1 MGRISLIPMKHAF
14 KWPWLGLLAVALGC
28 SNSPSRL
35 VAPTIDSGA
44 GEAAIKQY
52 DTNGDGGISA
62 AELDKTPP
70 LKSALSRLDKNHD
83 GKLTADEI
91 NGRIEQ
97 WKETR
102 VALTSV
108 APTVRLDGKLLTD
121 AQVTLLPEQFLGDA
135 VEQATGKTND
145 RGIARPRI
153 SDQPEGIGVRLGF
166 YRIQI
171 SKTVNGKELVPA
183 RYNTQT
189 ELGIEIASDIFETRN
204 PELNLVSR

>member
-1 MGRISLIPMKHAF
+1 MKHALQ
-14 KWPWLGLLAVALGC
+14 WCWLGLLAAAVGC
-28 SNSPSRL
+28 SNSPARL
-35 VAPTIDSGA
+35 VAPSIDSAA
-44 GEAAIKQY
+44 GETAVKQY

-70 LKSALSRLDKNHD
+70 LKSALARLDKNHD

-97 WKETR
+97 WKQTR

-108 APTVRLDGKLLTD
+108 APTVRLDGKLLAD
-121 AQVTLLPEQFLGDA
+121 AQVILLPEQFLGEA
-135 VEQATGKTND
+135 VEQAVGKTND

-153 SDQPEGIGVRLGF
+153 SDQPEGTGVRLGF
-166 YRIQI
+166 YRIQV
-171 SKTVNGKELVPA
+171 SKTVNGKELLPA

-189 ELGIEIASDIFETRN
+189 EIGIEIATDVFETRN

>member
-1 MGRISLIPMKHAF
+1 MKHVCHFSWATLF
-14 KWPWLGLLAVALGC
+14 AAALGC
-28 SNSPSRL
+28 SDSPSRL
-35 VAPTIDSGA
+35 TPPSINSAA

-52 DTNGDGGISA
+52 DANGDGGISA

-70 LKSALSRLDKNHD
+70 LKSAMARLDKDRD
-83 GKLTADEI
+83 GKLTAAEI
-91 NGRIEQ
+91 NGRIED
-97 WKETR
+97 WKKTR

-108 APTVRLDGKLLTD
+108 APTIRLDGKLLAE
-121 AQVTLLPEQFLGDA
+121 AQVTLLPEPFLGES
-135 VEQATGKTND
+135 VEPATAKTNE

-153 SDQPEGIGVRLGF
+153 SAEPEGVGVRIGF

-183 RYNTQT
+183 RYNSQT
-189 ELGIEIASDIFETRN
+189 EIGIEVATDVFETRN